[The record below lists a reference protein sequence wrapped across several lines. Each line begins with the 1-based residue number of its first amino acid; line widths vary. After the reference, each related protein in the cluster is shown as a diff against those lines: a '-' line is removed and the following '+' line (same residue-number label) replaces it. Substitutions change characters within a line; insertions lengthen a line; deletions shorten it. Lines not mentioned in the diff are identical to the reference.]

1 MCKHLYT
8 DEDKAKQMGGFGELP
23 RKGKPNGVRLKMDLS
38 EKVCGLSRH
47 MCEVYGMPG
56 FGDLERAPTLTIIP
70 ERCQGQRPGKGK
82 MGPGQPWAGLGGGA
96 EVGQGIQTG
105 RKERYEEHEHLR
117 IPGSR

>member
-1 MCKHLYT
+1 
-8 DEDKAKQMGGFGELP
+8 
-23 RKGKPNGVRLKMDLS
+23 MDLS

-82 MGPGQPWAGLGGGA
+82 MGPGQPWAGGVVALRWDRA
-96 EVGQGIQTG
+96 YEQG
-105 RKERYEEHEHLR
+105 ERR
-117 IPGSR
+117 DTRSMNT